1 MNNLTKYNARRKAA
15 AKAQRKAAKHS
26 GQTAVHIML
35 NNEEIE
41 RRYFHNYED
50 ALKFVAEVDSG
61 KYIKGA
67 TAYTN
72 Y

>member
-1 MNNLTKYNARRKAA
+1 MNNIIKYNARRKAEQK
-15 AKAQRKAAKHS
+15 AKAKAARHY

-35 NNEEIE
+35 DGEEIE
-41 RRYFHNYED
+41 RRYFRDYEE
-50 ALKFVAEVDSG
+50 AIKFVEAVDRG
-61 KYIKGA
+61 EYIKGA